1 MKNRTAILGIVVLIS
16 LILIPAKN
24 KIYFPAESRR
34 IGPLEFNSALKDD
47 GTHIFGEGHKAI
59 SSDVQVRCKFR
70 VSSRPEAYAILFST
84 GLIFPQGIAV
94 TLSSSGNLYLQ
105 VESLG
110 EDPYQLLVI
119 SGPLEI
125 KKWHDLELNIRKGP
139 VDIKIK
145 VNGNAITPVEARDGK
160 SIDINQMNLRTNAVT
175 LGGTGV
181 NQFNG
186 RIREATFVMGVSS
199 GSLDLGSMRFLV
211 LLLFLWIT
219 CNILNRKNQ

>member
-1 MKNRTAILGIVVLIS
+1 MKNRIAILGIVFLFALS
-16 LILIPAKN
+16 FIPEKN
-24 KIYFPAESRR
+24 KIYFPAESHR
-34 IGPLEFNSALKDD
+34 IGPLEFNSGLKDD
-47 GTHIFGEGHKAI
+47 GTHIFGAGLKAI

-70 VSSRPEAYAILFST
+70 VNSRPEAYAILFST
-84 GLIFPQGIAV
+84 GLISPEGIAV

-110 EDPYQLLVI
+110 GDPYQLLVI

-125 KKWHDLELNIRKGP
+125 MKWHDLELNIRKGSG
-139 VDIKIK
+139 DIKIK
-145 VNGNAITPVEARDGK
+145 VNGKAITPVEARDGK

-186 RIREATFVMGVSS
+186 RIREVTFVMGVSS
-199 GSLDLGSMRFLV
+199 GSLDLGTMRILM

-219 CNILNRKNQ
+219 FNILNWKN